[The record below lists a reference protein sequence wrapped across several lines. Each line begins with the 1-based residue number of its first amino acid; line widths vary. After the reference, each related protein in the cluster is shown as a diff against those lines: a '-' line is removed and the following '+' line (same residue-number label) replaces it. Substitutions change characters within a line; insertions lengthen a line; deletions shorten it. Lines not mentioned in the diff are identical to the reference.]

1 MNVSIF
7 IKMIEKEKINW
18 IYKKIF
24 TIRFFE
30 ERIKIIAKEK
40 TVPGYLHTCIG
51 SEAICVGVMAA
62 LNQDD
67 WISSTYRNH
76 GHAIAKGC
84 ELNEITS
91 EIYGRKTGICKGR
104 GGSMHISDFSKGMLG
119 SFGIVAAGPAVV
131 LGAALQ
137 EKINKS
143 NKTCVSFFGDG
154 AIHNGA
160 FHEAAGL
167 AKLWNIPMIFV
178 CENNG
183 YAEATATDWHLNTK
197 ELSDITKAYDM
208 LSYIGNG
215 NNVFEVYDIT
225 KKAISEAK
233 QKDTPIFLEFKNYRF
248 SGQYEGDTQLYQP
261 QEEIDKAR
269 QNDPIKL
276 AKENSSKYGLNKNDL
291 EKIINEVKEEVD
303 KAFDF
308 ADTQP
313 WPQPEDA
320 LEEVYVNYPV
330 EIKT

>member
-1 MNVSIF
+1 
-7 IKMIEKEKINW
+7 MIEKEKINW

-30 ERIKIIAKEK
+30 ERIKKIAKEK

-167 AKLWNIPMIFV
+167 AKLWDIPMIFV

-208 LSYIGNG
+208 LSYIGDG

-225 KKAISEAK
+225 KKAINEAK
-233 QKDTPIFLEFKNYRF
+233 QKNTPIFLEFKNYRF

-261 QEEIDKAR
+261 KEEIDKAK

-291 EKIINEVKEEVD
+291 EKIINEAKEEVD

-330 EIKT
+330 EINR

>member
-1 MNVSIF
+1 
-7 IKMIEKEKINW
+7 MIEKEKINW

-30 ERIKIIAKEK
+30 ERIKKIAKEK

-167 AKLWNIPMIFV
+167 AKLWDIPMIFV

-183 YAEATATDWHLNTK
+183 YAEATATDWHLNTQ

-208 LSYIGNG
+208 LSYIGDG

-225 KKAISEAK
+225 KKAINEAK
-233 QKDTPIFLEFKNYRF
+233 QKNTPIFLEFKNYIF
-248 SGQYEGDTQLYQP
+248 Y
-261 QEEIDKAR
+261 
-269 QNDPIKL
+269 
-276 AKENSSKYGLNKNDL
+276 
-291 EKIINEVKEEVD
+291 
-303 KAFDF
+303 
-308 ADTQP
+308 
-313 WPQPEDA
+313 
-320 LEEVYVNYPV
+320 
-330 EIKT
+330 

>member
-1 MNVSIF
+1 
-7 IKMIEKEKINW
+7 MIEKEKINW

-30 ERIKIIAKEK
+30 ERIKKIAKEK

-167 AKLWNIPMIFV
+167 AKLWDIPMIFV

-208 LSYIGNG
+208 LSYIGDG

-225 KKAISEAK
+225 KKAINEAK
-233 QKDTPIFLEFKNYRF
+233 QKNTPIFLEFKNYRF

-261 QEEIDKAR
+261 QEEIDKAK

-291 EKIINEVKEEVD
+291 EKIINEAKEEVD

-320 LEEVYVNYPV
+320 LEEVYVNYPM
-330 EIKT
+330 EINR

>member
-1 MNVSIF
+1 
-7 IKMIEKEKINW
+7 MIEKKKINW

-30 ERIKIIAKEK
+30 ERIKKIAKEK

-104 GGSMHISDFSKGMLG
+104 GGSMHISDFNKGMLG

-167 AKLWNIPMIFV
+167 AKLWDIPMIFV

-208 LSYIGNG
+208 LSYIGDG

-225 KKAISEAK
+225 KKAINEAK
-233 QKDTPIFLEFKNYRF
+233 QKNTPIFLEFKNYRF

-261 QEEIDKAR
+261 QEEIDKAK

-291 EKIINEVKEEVD
+291 EKIINEAKEEVD

-330 EIKT
+330 EINR

>member
-1 MNVSIF
+1 
-7 IKMIEKEKINW
+7 MIEKKKINW

-30 ERIKIIAKEK
+30 ERIKKIAKEK

-167 AKLWNIPMIFV
+167 AKLWDIPMIFV

-208 LSYIGNG
+208 LSYIGDG

-225 KKAISEAK
+225 KKTINEAK
-233 QKDTPIFLEFKNYRF
+233 QKNTPIFLEFKNYRF

-261 QEEIDKAR
+261 QEEIDKAK

-291 EKIINEVKEEVD
+291 EKIINEAKEEVD

-330 EIKT
+330 EINR

>member
-1 MNVSIF
+1 
-7 IKMIEKEKINW
+7 MIEKEKINW

-30 ERIKIIAKEK
+30 ERIKKIAKEK

-167 AKLWNIPMIFV
+167 AKLWDIPMIFV

-208 LSYIGNG
+208 LSYIGDG

-225 KKAISEAK
+225 KKAINEAK
-233 QKDTPIFLEFKNYRF
+233 QKNTPIFLEFKNYRF

-261 QEEIDKAR
+261 QEEIDKAK

-276 AKENSSKYGLNKNDL
+276 AKENSSKYDLNKNDL
-291 EKIINEVKEEVD
+291 EKIINEAKEEVD

-330 EIKT
+330 EIKI

>member
-1 MNVSIF
+1 
-7 IKMIEKEKINW
+7 MIEKEKINW

-30 ERIKIIAKEK
+30 ERIKKIAKEK

-167 AKLWNIPMIFV
+167 AKLWDIPMIFV

-183 YAEATATDWHLNTK
+183 YAEATATDWHINTK

-208 LSYIGNG
+208 LSYIGDG

-225 KKAISEAK
+225 KKAINEAK
-233 QKDTPIFLEFKNYRF
+233 QKNTPIFLEFKNYRF

-261 QEEIDKAR
+261 QEEIDKAK

-291 EKIINEVKEEVD
+291 EKIINEAKEEVD

-330 EIKT
+330 EINR

>member
-1 MNVSIF
+1 
-7 IKMIEKEKINW
+7 MIEKEKINW

-30 ERIKIIAKEK
+30 ERIKKIAKEK

-208 LSYIGNG
+208 LSYIGDG
-215 NNVFEVYDIT
+215 NNVFEVYDIS
-225 KKAISEAK
+225 KKAINEAK
-233 QKDTPIFLEFKNYRF
+233 QKNTPIFLEFKNYRF

-261 QEEIDKAR
+261 QEEIDKAK

-330 EIKT
+330 EINR

>member
-1 MNVSIF
+1 
-7 IKMIEKEKINW
+7 MIEKEKINW

-30 ERIKIIAKEK
+30 ERIKKIAKEK

-167 AKLWNIPMIFV
+167 AKLWDIPMIFV

-208 LSYIGNG
+208 LSYIGDG

-225 KKAISEAK
+225 KKAINEAK
-233 QKDTPIFLEFKNYRF
+233 QKNTPIFLEFKNYRF

-261 QEEIDKAR
+261 QEEIDKAK

-291 EKIINEVKEEVD
+291 EKIINEAKEEVD

-308 ADTQP
+308 AVTQP

-330 EIKT
+330 EINR

>member
-1 MNVSIF
+1 
-7 IKMIEKEKINW
+7 MIEKEKINW

-30 ERIKIIAKEK
+30 ERIKKIAKEK

-208 LSYIGNG
+208 LSYIGDG
-215 NNVFEVYDIT
+215 NNVFQVYDIT

-233 QKDTPIFLEFKNYRF
+233 QKNTPIFLEFKNYRF

-261 QEEIDKAR
+261 QEEIDKAK

-291 EKIINEVKEEVD
+291 EKIINEAKEEVD

-330 EIKT
+330 EINR

>member
-1 MNVSIF
+1 
-7 IKMIEKEKINW
+7 MIEKEKINW

-30 ERIKIIAKEK
+30 ERIKKIAKEK

-167 AKLWNIPMIFV
+167 AKLWDIPMIFV

-208 LSYIGNG
+208 LSYIGDG

-225 KKAISEAK
+225 KKAINEAK
-233 QKDTPIFLEFKNYRF
+233 QKNTPIFLEFKNYRF

-261 QEEIDKAR
+261 QEEIDKAK

-291 EKIINEVKEEVD
+291 EKIINQAKEEVD

>member
-1 MNVSIF
+1 
-7 IKMIEKEKINW
+7 
-18 IYKKIF
+18 
-24 TIRFFE
+24 
-30 ERIKIIAKEK
+30 
-40 TVPGYLHTCIG
+40 
-51 SEAICVGVMAA
+51 MAA

-167 AKLWNIPMIFV
+167 AKLWDIPMIFV

-208 LSYIGNG
+208 LSYIGDG

-225 KKAISEAK
+225 KKAINEAK
-233 QKDTPIFLEFKNYRF
+233 QKNTPIFLEFKNYRF

-261 QEEIDKAR
+261 QEEIDKAK

-291 EKIINEVKEEVD
+291 EKIINEAKEEVD

-320 LEEVYVNYPV
+320 LEEVYVNYSV
-330 EIKT
+330 EINR

>member
-1 MNVSIF
+1 
-7 IKMIEKEKINW
+7 MIEKEKINW

-30 ERIKIIAKEK
+30 ERIKKIAKEK

-84 ELNEITS
+84 KLNEITS

-167 AKLWNIPMIFV
+167 AKLWDIPMIFV

-208 LSYIGNG
+208 LSYIGDG

-225 KKAISEAK
+225 KKAINEAK
-233 QKDTPIFLEFKNYRF
+233 QKNTPIFLEFKNYRF

-261 QEEIDKAR
+261 QEEIDKAK

-291 EKIINEVKEEVD
+291 EKIINEAKEEVD

-330 EIKT
+330 EINR

>member
-1 MNVSIF
+1 
-7 IKMIEKEKINW
+7 MIEKEKINW

-30 ERIKIIAKEK
+30 ERIKKIAKEK

-208 LSYIGNG
+208 LSYIGDG
-215 NNVFEVYDIT
+215 NNVFQVYDIT

-233 QKDTPIFLEFKNYRF
+233 QKNTPIFLEFKNYRF

-261 QEEIDKAR
+261 QEEIDKAKK
-269 QNDPIKL
+269 NDPIKL

-291 EKIINEVKEEVD
+291 EKIINEAKEEVD

>member
-1 MNVSIF
+1 
-7 IKMIEKEKINW
+7 MIEKEKINW

-30 ERIKIIAKEK
+30 ERIKKIAKEK

-167 AKLWNIPMIFV
+167 AKLWDIPMIFV

-208 LSYIGNG
+208 LSYIGDG
-215 NNVFEVYDIT
+215 NNVFEVYDIS
-225 KKAISEAK
+225 KKAINEAK
-233 QKDTPIFLEFKNYRF
+233 QKNTPIFLEFKNYRF

-261 QEEIDKAR
+261 QEEIDKAK

-276 AKENSSKYGLNKNDL
+276 AKENSSKYDLNKNDL
-291 EKIINEVKEEVD
+291 EKIINEAKEEVD

-330 EIKT
+330 EINR

>member
-1 MNVSIF
+1 
-7 IKMIEKEKINW
+7 MIEKEKINW
-18 IYKKIF
+18 SYKKIF

-30 ERIKIIAKEK
+30 ERIKKIAKEK

-167 AKLWNIPMIFV
+167 AKLWDIPMIFV

-208 LSYIGNG
+208 LSYIGDG

-225 KKAISEAK
+225 KKAINEAK
-233 QKDTPIFLEFKNYRF
+233 QKNTPIFLEFKNYRF

-261 QEEIDKAR
+261 QEEIDKAK

-291 EKIINEVKEEVD
+291 EKIINEAKEEVD

-330 EIKT
+330 EINR

>member
-1 MNVSIF
+1 
-7 IKMIEKEKINW
+7 MIEKEKINW

-30 ERIKIIAKEK
+30 ERIKKIAKEK

-167 AKLWNIPMIFV
+167 AKLWDIPMIFV

-208 LSYIGNG
+208 LSYIGDG
-215 NNVFEVYDIT
+215 NNVFEVYDIS
-225 KKAISEAK
+225 KKAINEAK
-233 QKDTPIFLEFKNYRF
+233 QKNTPIFLEFKNYRF

-261 QEEIDKAR
+261 QEEIDKAK

-276 AKENSSKYGLNKNDL
+276 AKENSSKYGLSKNDL
-291 EKIINEVKEEVD
+291 EKIINEAKEEVD

-330 EIKT
+330 EINR

>member
-1 MNVSIF
+1 
-7 IKMIEKEKINW
+7 MIEKEKINW

-30 ERIKIIAKEK
+30 ERIKKIAKEK

-167 AKLWNIPMIFV
+167 AKLWDIPMIFV

-197 ELSDITKAYDM
+197 EVSDITKAYDM
-208 LSYIGNG
+208 LSYIGDG
-215 NNVFEVYDIT
+215 NNVFEVYDIS
-225 KKAISEAK
+225 KKAINEAK
-233 QKDTPIFLEFKNYRF
+233 QKNTPIFLEFKNYRF

-261 QEEIDKAR
+261 QEEIDKAK

-291 EKIINEVKEEVD
+291 EKIINEAKEEVD

-330 EIKT
+330 EINR

>member
-1 MNVSIF
+1 
-7 IKMIEKEKINW
+7 MIEKEKINW

-30 ERIKIIAKEK
+30 ERIKKIAKEK

-167 AKLWNIPMIFV
+167 AKLWDIPMIFV

-208 LSYIGNG
+208 LSYIGDG
-215 NNVFEVYDIT
+215 NNVFEVYDIS
-225 KKAISEAK
+225 KKAINEAK
-233 QKDTPIFLEFKNYRF
+233 QKNTPIFLEFKNYRF

-261 QEEIDKAR
+261 QEEIDKAK
-269 QNDPIKL
+269 QNDPIKI
-276 AKENSSKYGLNKNDL
+276 AKENSSKYGLSKNDL
-291 EKIINEVKEEVD
+291 EKIINEAKEEVD

-330 EIKT
+330 EINR

>member
-1 MNVSIF
+1 
-7 IKMIEKEKINW
+7 MIEKEKINW

-30 ERIKIIAKEK
+30 ERIKKIAKEK

-208 LSYIGNG
+208 LSYIGDG
-215 NNVFEVYDIT
+215 NNVFEVYDIS
-225 KKAISEAK
+225 KKAINEAK
-233 QKDTPIFLEFKNYRF
+233 QKNTPIFLEFKNYRF

-261 QEEIDKAR
+261 QEEIDKAK

-291 EKIINEVKEEVD
+291 EKIINEAKEDVD

-330 EIKT
+330 EIKR

>member
-1 MNVSIF
+1 
-7 IKMIEKEKINW
+7 
-18 IYKKIF
+18 
-24 TIRFFE
+24 
-30 ERIKIIAKEK
+30 
-40 TVPGYLHTCIG
+40 
-51 SEAICVGVMAA
+51 MAA

-167 AKLWNIPMIFV
+167 AKLWDIPMIFV

-183 YAEATATDWHLNTK
+183 YVEATATDWHLNTK

-208 LSYIGNG
+208 LSYIGDG

-225 KKAISEAK
+225 KKAINEAK
-233 QKDTPIFLEFKNYRF
+233 QKNTPIFLEFKNYRF

-261 QEEIDKAR
+261 QEEIDKAK

-291 EKIINEVKEEVD
+291 EKIINEAKEEVD

-330 EIKT
+330 EINR

>member
-1 MNVSIF
+1 
-7 IKMIEKEKINW
+7 MIEKEKINW

-30 ERIKIIAKEK
+30 ERIKKIAKEK

-104 GGSMHISDFSKGMLG
+104 GGSMHISDFNKGMLG

-167 AKLWNIPMIFV
+167 AKLWDIPMIFV

-208 LSYIGNG
+208 LSYIGDG

-225 KKAISEAK
+225 KKAINEAK
-233 QKDTPIFLEFKNYRF
+233 QKNTPIFLEFKNYRF

-261 QEEIDKAR
+261 QEEIDKAK

-291 EKIINEVKEEVD
+291 EKIINEAKEEVD

>member
-1 MNVSIF
+1 
-7 IKMIEKEKINW
+7 MIEKEKINW

-30 ERIKIIAKEK
+30 ERIKKIAKEK

-167 AKLWNIPMIFV
+167 AKLWDIPMIFV

-208 LSYIGNG
+208 LSYIGDG
-215 NNVFEVYDIT
+215 NNVFEVYDIS
-225 KKAISEAK
+225 KKAINEAK
-233 QKDTPIFLEFKNYRF
+233 QKNTPIFLEFKNYRF

-261 QEEIDKAR
+261 QEEIDKAK

-291 EKIINEVKEEVD
+291 EKIINEAKEEVD
-303 KAFDF
+303 NAFDF

>member
-1 MNVSIF
+1 
-7 IKMIEKEKINW
+7 MIEKEKINW

-30 ERIKIIAKEK
+30 ERIKKIAKEK

-167 AKLWNIPMIFV
+167 AKLWDIPMIFV

-208 LSYIGNG
+208 LSYIGDG

-225 KKAISEAK
+225 KKAINEAK
-233 QKDTPIFLEFKNYRF
+233 QKNTPIFLEFKNYRF

-261 QEEIDKAR
+261 QEEIDKAK

-291 EKIINEVKEEVD
+291 EKIINEAKEEVD

-330 EIKT
+330 EINK

>member
-1 MNVSIF
+1 
-7 IKMIEKEKINW
+7 MIEKEKINW

-30 ERIKIIAKEK
+30 ERIKKIAKEK

-167 AKLWNIPMIFV
+167 AKLWDIPMIFV

-208 LSYIGNG
+208 LSYIGDG

-233 QKDTPIFLEFKNYRF
+233 QKNTPIFLEFKNYRF

-261 QEEIDKAR
+261 QEEIDKAK

-276 AKENSSKYGLNKNDL
+276 VKENSSKYGLNKNDL

>member
-1 MNVSIF
+1 
-7 IKMIEKEKINW
+7 MIEKEKINW

-30 ERIKIIAKEK
+30 ERIKKIAKEK

-208 LSYIGNG
+208 LSYIGDG

-233 QKDTPIFLEFKNYRF
+233 QKNTPIFLEFKNYRF

-261 QEEIDKAR
+261 QEEIDKAK

>member
-1 MNVSIF
+1 
-7 IKMIEKEKINW
+7 MIEKKKINW

-30 ERIKIIAKEK
+30 ERIKKIAKEK

-167 AKLWNIPMIFV
+167 AKLWDIPMIFV

-208 LSYIGNG
+208 LSYIGDG

-225 KKAISEAK
+225 KKAIHEAK
-233 QKDTPIFLEFKNYRF
+233 QKNTPIFLEFKNYRF

-261 QEEIDKAR
+261 QEEIDKAK

-291 EKIINEVKEEVD
+291 EKIINEAKEEVD

-313 WPQPEDA
+313 WPQPEEA

-330 EIKT
+330 EINR

>member
-1 MNVSIF
+1 
-7 IKMIEKEKINW
+7 MIEKEKINW

-30 ERIKIIAKEK
+30 ERIKKIAKEK

-167 AKLWNIPMIFV
+167 AKLWDIPMIFV

-208 LSYIGNG
+208 LSYIGDG

-225 KKAISEAK
+225 KKAINEAK
-233 QKDTPIFLEFKNYRF
+233 QKNTPIFLEFKNYRF

-261 QEEIDKAR
+261 QEEIDKAKK
-269 QNDPIKL
+269 NDPIKL

-291 EKIINEVKEEVD
+291 EKIINEAKEEVN

-308 ADTQP
+308 ADIQP

-330 EIKT
+330 EINR

>member
-1 MNVSIF
+1 
-7 IKMIEKEKINW
+7 MIEKEKINW
-18 IYKKIF
+18 VYKKIF

-30 ERIKIIAKEK
+30 ERIKKIAKEK

-167 AKLWNIPMIFV
+167 AKLWDIPMIFV

-208 LSYIGNG
+208 LSYIGDG

-225 KKAISEAK
+225 KKAINEAK
-233 QKDTPIFLEFKNYRF
+233 QKNTPIFLEFKNYRF

-261 QEEIDKAR
+261 QEEIDKAK

-291 EKIINEVKEEVD
+291 EKIINEAKEDVD

-330 EIKT
+330 EINR

>member
-1 MNVSIF
+1 
-7 IKMIEKEKINW
+7 MIEKEKVYW

-30 ERIKIIAKEK
+30 ERIKKIAKEK

-167 AKLWNIPMIFV
+167 AKLWDIPMIFV

-208 LSYIGNG
+208 LSYIGDG

-225 KKAISEAK
+225 KKAINEAK
-233 QKDTPIFLEFKNYRF
+233 QKNTPIFLEFKNYRF

-261 QEEIDKAR
+261 QEEIDKAK

-276 AKENSSKYGLNKNDL
+276 AKENSSKYGLNENDL
-291 EKIINEVKEEVD
+291 EKIINEAKVEVD

-308 ADTQP
+308 ADAQP

-330 EIKT
+330 EINT